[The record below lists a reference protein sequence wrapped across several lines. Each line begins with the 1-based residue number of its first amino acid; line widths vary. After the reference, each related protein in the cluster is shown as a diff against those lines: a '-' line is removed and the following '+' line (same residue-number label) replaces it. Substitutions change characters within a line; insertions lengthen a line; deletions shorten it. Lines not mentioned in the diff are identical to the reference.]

1 MYPRPPAPWE
11 LRCADVSNPRETA
24 AAGMAFATTAYVAW
38 GVAPVYWKL
47 VEHVPATEVLAPRI
61 VCTALLTGLVLVVTR
76 RTAELAVFDRA
87 ALVRSLLAALLLS
100 MNWGTFIYAVQT
112 DRVIATSLGY
122 YINPLV
128 SVLLG
133 LVVLRERLNRIQ
145 AVAVWLA
152 VIGVGYLALALG
164 TLPWIAG
171 VLAVSFGLY
180 GLVHKLAPSPPVAG
194 LAVEMLLIT
203 PLACLGWLWLAAR
216 GEAVLASAD
225 LSLLGLVSFSAVVTS
240 VPLLCFHA
248 ATRRLPLVAVG
259 MFQYI
264 APTIALVLAVRVWG
278 EPFSVAHAICFGCV
292 WTGLGLFTGD
302 AVVRARREARALRA
316 AVESGLS

>member
-1 MYPRPPAPWE
+1 M
-11 LRCADVSNPRETA
+11 SSPRESA
-24 AAGMAFATTAYVAW
+24 PAGMAFATTAYIAW
-38 GVAPVYWKL
+38 GIAPVYWKL
-47 VEHVPATEVLAPRI
+47 VADIPASEALAPR
-61 VCTALLTGLVLVVTR
+61 VLCTAVLMLCIVGITR
-76 RTAELAVFDRA
+76 RSAEFRAFDRS
-87 ALVRSLLAALLLS
+87 ALVRSLLAALLLTI
-100 MNWGTFIYAVQT
+100 NWGAFIYAVQT
-112 DRVIATSLGY
+112 DRVLATSLGY

-145 AVAVWLA
+145 AIAVWLA
-152 VIGVGYLALALG
+152 VLGVGYLTLALG
-164 TLPWIAG
+164 SLPWIAG

-180 GLVHKLAPSPPVAG
+180 GLVQKIAPNPPLAG
-194 LAVEMLLIT
+194 LAVEMLVIS
-203 PLACLGWLWLAAR
+203 PLALLGWLWLALR
-216 GEAVLASAD
+216 GDSVLVHAD
-225 LSLLGLVSFSAVVTS
+225 LGQLALVSFSAVVTA

-278 EPFSVAHAICFGCV
+278 EPFTLAHAICFGCV

-302 AVVRARREARALRA
+302 AVVRARREARAQRA
-316 AVESGLS
+316 TAG